1 VTRAP
6 ETGRAAARAAA
17 AAFGCEPETIYK
29 HADADEGHHVD
40 ILSCKDRPSP
50 GLVSY
55 STLGV
60 HLVPNLLHDEDFRV
74 ELAGIAE
81 DSVGKFSNLL
91 ATAAFYVIKDRWH
104 VSEGVVFEELVATYK
119 LSKTLQH
126 LMWVEPHEWEELA
139 GVDVGGLIINW
150 MLAVP
155 ISESERLYLLDNGY
169 NRLQE
174 LFIDREVE
182 YWDLKR
188 RPVV

>member
-6 ETGRAAARAAA
+6 ETGRAAARAPAA
-17 AAFGCEPETIYK
+17 AVGGKPLTIDNY
-29 HADADEGHHVD
+29 ADVDESHHVD

-60 HLVPNLLHDEDFRV
+60 HLVPNLLDDEDFRV

-81 DSVGKFSNLL
+81 DTVEKFPNLL
-91 ATAAFYVIKDRWH
+91 STAAFYVIKDRWH
-104 VSEGVVFEELVATYK
+104 VAKGIVFEDLVTRYK

-139 GVDVGGLIINW
+139 GVDVGGLSINW

-155 ISESERLYLLDNGY
+155 ISESERQYLFDNGY
-169 NRLQE
+169 HKLQE

-182 YWDLKR
+182 YWDLNR
-188 RPVV
+188 RSVV

>member
-17 AAFGCEPETIYK
+17 AAFGCKPETIFKY
-29 HADADEGHHVD
+29 ADVDESYHVD

-60 HLVPNLLHDEDFRV
+60 HLVPNLLDDEDFRV

-81 DSVGKFSNLL
+81 DTVEKFPNLL
-91 ATAAFYVIKDRWH
+91 STAAFYVIKDRWH
-104 VSEGVVFEELVATYK
+104 VAKGIVFEDLVTMYK

-126 LMWVEPHEWEELA
+126 VMWVEPHEWEELA
-139 GVDVGGLIINW
+139 GVDVGGLTINW

-155 ISESERLYLLDNGY
+155 ISESERQYLYDNGY
-169 NRLQE
+169 YKLQE
-174 LFIDREVE
+174 VFIDREVE
-182 YWDLKR
+182 YWDLNR